1 MLNIS
6 TKCIQS
12 FLYSLTS
19 KLLLSFFPSASLHPA
34 PCIGVPQLSASGFT
48 HSFESLNAAF
58 PRATALLL
66 YHIVSGLSI
75 LLDVEHSL
83 LFLSM
88 ICEKSIKRAFPLPK
102 EKRSTLFFIEKQP
115 FIRRFSHH
123 TLATTHSSA
132 RNKQSSADMPSAAHT
147 TAHRLAVIIIVQF
160 SRYRT

>member
-1 MLNIS
+1 M
-6 TKCIQS
+6 
-12 FLYSLTS
+12 F
-19 KLLLSFFPSASLHPA
+19 
-34 PCIGVPQLSASGFT
+34 
-48 HSFESLNAAF
+48 LNAAF

-88 ICEKSIKRAFPLPK
+88 ICENSIKRAFPLPE

-147 TAHRLAVIIIVQF
+147 TAHRLAVIIIVQLLLVSPTGTAVLLDLAKSPQALLVLPANNSDCGSLDTDF
-160 SRYRT
+160 FPPEIGRASCRERV